1 MLQQKLITREQ
12 IRQYKQISQTVND
25 DRLNDIILQVQI
37 DEIRPILGE
46 ELFNAVLASPTSY
59 TDLLDGG
66 NYEYKGVTY
75 SNYGLRAV
83 IAYYVYAYW
92 MMFGDVTNTPF
103 GTVTKLNQSV
113 SEPTAYPIKQS
124 LFKVNKNSAYNIWLN
139 VQDFLVRTNEP
150 KFNTLC
156 NRTKTNFRIRKIS

>member
-59 TDLLDGG
+59 TALLDGG
-66 NYEYKGVTY
+66 NYIFNNVTY

-103 GTVTKLNQSV
+103 GTVTKLNQQV

-150 KFNTLC
+150 KFNNLC
-156 NRTKTNFRIRKIS
+156 NITKTNFRIRKIS

>member
-1 MLQQKLITREQ
+1 MLQIKLITREQ

-37 DEIRPILGE
+37 DEIRPVLGE
-46 ELFNAVLASPTSY
+46 ELFNAVMASPTSY
-59 TDLLDGG
+59 TALLNGGTYTYDG
-66 NYEYKGVTY
+66 KTY

-83 IAYYVYAYW
+83 IAYYIYAYW

-113 SEPTAYPIKQS
+113 SEPTPYAIKQS

-139 VQDFLVRTNEP
+139 VDLFLRRTAEP
-150 KFNTLC
+150 LYLNTPC
-156 NRTKTNFRIRKIS
+156 ITKQSFRIRKIQ